1 MTAVSSHLSLGA
13 LLDAKPWLR
22 PGPCYLFKLQMRPRE
37 QVLLLS
43 PFTNEEMGIQ
53 RGHVAESHQ
62 SAQLAVAV
70 PICVTP
76 TPLNHEGEG
85 AVGAPL
91 WVQPG

>member
-1 MTAVSSHLSLGA
+1 MKKWGFREGM
-13 LLDAKPWLR
+13 WL
-22 PGPCYLFKLQMRPRE
+22 KA
-37 QVLLLS
+37 
-43 PFTNEEMGIQ
+43 T
-53 RGHVAESHQ
+53 

-91 WVQPG
+91 WVQPN